1 MFDPLM
7 TVSSLLSDASNVGAI
22 FAVPLTVAAVYWA
35 GRKLL
40 RMAKRFFR
48 A

>member
-1 MFDPLM
+1 MFTGL
-7 TVSSLLSDASNVGAI
+7 TVAQLLSDASDIGAI

-35 GRKLL
+35 GGKLL
-40 RMAKRFFR
+40 RMAKGFFG